1 MALDDH
7 RTQPPPPNGFRKTSD
22 SSSRDE
28 TRKYQQGC
36 GTSLA
41 GGPHGC
47 ETVADPA
54 MDSAT
59 RALRD
64 REPPNTQRLI
74 DLVTSSV
81 RHETRLGPL
90 LPLND
95 PTCTLQIT
103 ERAASAA
110 LRRAADEVP
119 GVTTASCRLA
129 RADLSTGV
137 HVSMTVTVGL
147 DRPLP
152 ETAGLVRRSV
162 VDTSGQTLG
171 MAVTAVDIVVID
183 AHHTSV

>member
-7 RTQPPPPNGFRKTSD
+7 RTRPPP
-22 SSSRDE
+22 RD
-28 TRKYQQGC
+28 
-36 GTSLA
+36 
-41 GGPHGC
+41 P
-47 ETVADPA
+47 VADPV
-54 MDSAT
+54 MDHAT

-64 REPPNTQRLI
+64 REPPSTQRLI
-74 DLVTSSV
+74 DHVTACV
-81 RHETRLGPL
+81 RDEMWLGPL
-90 LPLND
+90 LPLDD
-95 PTCTLQIT
+95 PTFTLQIT

-119 GVTTASCRLA
+119 GVTAASCRLA

-137 HVSMTVTVGL
+137 HVSMTLTVGL

-171 MAVTAVDIVVID
+171 MAVTAVDIRVID
-183 AHHTSV
+183 AHPTSL